1 MPSVQT
7 NRLCLSDAGRKL
19 FFWCVRLQRLASSLL
34 HSCRVDS
41 TTPLWRPAPAA
52 FLRSQLGP
60 QMKLLLDNAHAQRER
75 RGDWHPTAALAHLS
89 LSNRWANYC
98 CCAQR
103 AFHRSNT
110 LWEYRL
116 AHTRAR
122 THSSRRVYLRT
133 PQPAHAL
140 HFTTLAPLLC
150 LFFFLL

>member
-1 MPSVQT
+1 MPSVKT

-19 FFWCVRLQRLASSLL
+19 FFWSVRLQRLASSLL

-116 AHTRAR
+116 AHAR
-122 THSSRRVYLRT
+122 THTLKQT
-133 PQPAHAL
+133 CL
-140 HFTTLAPLLC
+140 FTHTTACSCTAFHNTHPTIVP
-150 LFFFLL
+150 FFFLL